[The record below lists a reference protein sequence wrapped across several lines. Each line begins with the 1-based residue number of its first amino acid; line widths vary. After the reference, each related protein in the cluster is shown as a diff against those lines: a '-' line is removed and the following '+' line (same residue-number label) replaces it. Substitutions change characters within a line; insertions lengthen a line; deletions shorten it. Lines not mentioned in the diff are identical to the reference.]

1 MKKLLL
7 MTAALAV
14 LGATTASAHGV
25 NLSWTK
31 CPTVA
36 TTGTNLN
43 NDCSGSNGLKT
54 LTGSFKADQAIPDF
68 AAIDAAIDIGFVS
81 GINGAWT
88 FDTGGCNA
96 SAFALTTP
104 VAVTTCP
111 TALFQSATS
120 FGAFVV
126 SYPHANAERLQISY
140 VNGSGV
146 PTPVVAG
153 QQYSGV
159 AATIDFDGA
168 VNNGC
173 NGCSEPVCLVLNNMT
188 VSGFATT
195 EVPESIDNQDVRNY
209 VTYNLGTVGGA
220 GCPGATPSRNET
232 WGKVK
237 TLYR

>member
-7 MTAALAV
+7 ITAALGV
-14 LGATTASAHGV
+14 LCASTAFAHGV

-31 CPTVA
+31 CPTTA
-36 TTGTNLN
+36 SGGANLN
-43 NDCSGSNGLKT
+43 NTCDGTVGLKT
-54 LTGSFKADQAIPDF
+54 LTGSFKADQSIGDF
-68 AAIDAAIDIGFVS
+68 AAIDAAIDLGFVS
-81 GINGAWT
+81 GINGSWT

-96 SAFALTTP
+96 SAFSLTTP
-104 VAVTTCP
+104 GTAPGCP
-111 TALFQSATS
+111 TALFQTATS
-120 FGAFVV
+120 FGAFVI
-126 SYPHANAERLQISY
+126 SYPHANQERIQISY

-146 PTPVVAG
+146 PTAVNAG

-168 VNNGC
+168 FNNGC
-173 NGCSEPVCLVLNNMT
+173 AGCLEPVSLVLNNIT

-195 EVPESIDNQDVRNY
+195 ETPESIDGQDTRQC
-209 VTYNLGTVGGA
+209 VTYNGPATFA
-220 GCPGATPSRNET
+220 GCPAATPSRNET